1 MNRGQ
6 GSRQELIKLIV
17 CEIEKLR
24 LEHPIRVGVSGITAS
39 GKSTLAQEIALE
51 IISRGYPC
59 IKTSID
65 DFHNPK
71 KLRYCEAQSLAHA
84 YYENAH
90 DYDALIERLLKP
102 LGKGGNLT
110 YQTKSLD
117 LETDISVNPE
127 PQVAAR
133 NTILVVD
140 GTFLFKEKLNDYW
153 DFRIFVHTDFKIAL
167 NRGIQRD
174 QARLGGESATKNR
187 YLERYHKASMMYI
200 DDCNPM
206 SKAHI
211 IINNNNL
218 NAPDLE
224 LQTDSQVAPTQTK
237 A

>member
-1 MNRGQ
+1 MKRK
-6 GSRQELIKLIV
+6 EVVKLLV
-17 CEIEKLR
+17 NEIEKSR

-51 IISRGYPC
+51 IISRGYPY
-59 IKTSID
+59 IKASID

-71 KLRYCEAQSLAHA
+71 KLRYSESLSLAHA

-110 YQTKSLD
+110 YQTQSLD
-117 LETDISVNPE
+117 LETDISVNPKL
-127 PQVAAR
+127 QVATR

-153 DFRIFVHTDFKIAL
+153 DFRIFVHTDFEIAL

-174 QARLGGESATKNR
+174 QARLGGELETKKR

-200 DDCNPM
+200 NDCNLM
-206 SKAHI
+206 SKA
-211 IINNNNL
+211 
-218 NAPDLE
+218 
-224 LQTDSQVAPTQTK
+224 
-237 A
+237 